1 MSSAAA
7 ALLPA
12 GITLG
17 AARTKGEGYITLFPI
32 CHCSYLSP
40 PHGTWAAALAAGTAG
55 AGSDAEGR
63 WSSGCSEAAAFRR
76 RLGGSRSRAGISAS
90 ASPGSCHQGRAAGHT
105 VRVWPPM
112 LGRGGGGGVCS
123 PCPLQRP
130 PGSIWVMQVPAQQA
144 LSQSCP
150 GDTAALAPGVHWD
163 LSSWESAA
171 RPSPSADSDL
181 RATLLPFSPAQD
193 HGAELRG
200 WSGR

>member
-17 AARTKGEGYITLFPI
+17 AARTKGEGYIMLFPI

-90 ASPGSCHQGRAAGHT
+90 ASPGSCHQGQAAGDT

-112 LGRGGGGGVCS
+112 LCAGEGGGGLLSLPSPASSREQLGDASASTASLVPVLSWGHCS
-123 PCPLQRP
+123 AGTGCPL
-130 PGSIWVMQVPAQQA
+130 VPVLMRKRCQ
-144 LSQSCP
+144 
-150 GDTAALAPGVHWD
+150 TLA
-163 LSSWESAA
+163 EC
-171 RPSPSADSDL
+171 
-181 RATLLPFSPAQD
+181 
-193 HGAELRG
+193 
-200 WSGR
+200 